1 MKRFVAV
8 AIGVIAGFAM
18 LPATEA
24 PAGASGPVAPP
35 PSSMAATGDSLTR
48 GFATGSP
55 DCNFFG
61 ACPQYSWSTG
71 TSVNSH
77 YERLRALN
85 PALTGHATNAAQPG
99 APISAFA
106 AQASAIAPSQPDY
119 VTVMFGAADICFG
132 STTAADF
139 TTRFRAGMDAL
150 FATSPNSRVLVASIL
165 NIESLRAAA
174 LAGNP
179 SATWTFCTTFFNA
192 SPADRALLMGRVAQY
207 NAVLE
212 TECATYTNCLFDG
225 YALFDHVWSPAEVS
239 TVDNVH
245 PSAAGQQMMSQV
257 LYDAGYTWA
266 ATPAS
271 KDACKKGGWQ
281 SLVDGHGQQFKNQGD
296 CVSYVASGGRNAA
309 AG

>member
-1 MKRFVAV
+1 MKRLAIA
-8 AIGVIAGFAM
+8 AIGVIAGLAA
-18 LPATEA
+18 LTGSAVPAE
-24 PAGASGPVAPP
+24 ASGPVAPP
-35 PSSMAATGDSLTR
+35 PSSMAATGDSLSR
-48 GFATGSP
+48 GFATGSA

-71 TSVNSH
+71 TAVNSH

-85 PALTGHATNAAQPG
+85 PALTGHATNAAVPG
-99 APISAFA
+99 APTSGFV
-106 AQASAIAPSQPDY
+106 AQATTIAASHPDY

-132 STTAADF
+132 STTAAQF

-165 NIESLRAAA
+165 NLESLRAAV

-179 SATWTFCTTFFNA
+179 SATWSFCVNFFNA
-192 SPADRALLMGRVAQY
+192 SPADRGVIMGRVALY

-212 TECATYTNCLFDG
+212 TECATYANCLFDG
-225 YALFDHVWSPAEVS
+225 HALFDHVWSSAEVS

-245 PSAAGQQMMSQV
+245 SSAAGQEMVSQV

-266 ATPAS
+266 NTPAN
-271 KDACKKGGWQ
+271 KDACKNDGWQ
-281 SLVDGHGQQFKNQGD
+281 SVVDSQGQPFKSQGE
-296 CVSYVASGGRNAA
+296 CVSYVSTGGTGA
-309 AG
+309 